1 MVEALCLSRGVG
13 WWRDFVFV
21 EGRWMVE
28 GLCVCRGELYGGGTL
43 CLLRG
48 AVWWRGIVFV
58 EDRWMVEGTCVC
70 LTLGALDSAAT
81 FVCRRVFVLSRA
93 GGVLVGGGGFVLL
106 RGLDGG
112 GGLDGRSDGN

>member
-1 MVEALCLSRGVG
+1 M
-13 WWRDFVFV
+13 FV
-21 EGRWMVE
+21 EGHWIVQ
-28 GLCVCRGELYGGGTL
+28 GLCVCRGALDGGGTL
-43 CLLRG
+43 CLSRG

-106 RGLDGG
+106 RGLNGG